1 MKLTIETL
9 NRAYTEKKKQE
20 NRSKWFSQV
29 IDVLA
34 MINNIIAKI
43 IPFPTFFTHQNHYK
57 LKVINDGFSDLEDF
71 WKYGY
76 KNQTSKHIEFV
87 IDGMK
92 KFESSMTNKQLER
105 FEQLNKFSNILPKAQ
120 SKEEASP
127 SNKAEDTLFTST
139 SHSITP
145 TEQTAAG
152 SSNSNSN
159 GADESINTPVEELKP
174 IYMIVP
180 PWYLFPEYNG
190 IEVPNRDEIPLDD
203 LLNWYFI
210 TRKDERHVAKEYSS
224 RIIERRIK
232 QFNKLF
238 DISPQIYKALDLF
251 VDIMKKRPPGQ
262 TYTNE
267 TLKAKINSIQAESP
281 VLYTFFFE
289 PYNEK
294 RDLFISHPL
303 LFRAFEVAREED
315 GTHNDSDAHQRF
327 IADLVI
333 TLSFLDYLLP
343 LNGTKPNDIYTL
355 PVFLDSLNLDQPV
368 KQLMGLLFYQIKDFK
383 RCTKNYLRDNIGFS
397 SQKTCD
403 FLTKKNELITNKL
416 SEAYNTYVESIPTI
430 RETYEKI
437 RDFQYIFGN
446 DAYSSF
452 DPDERFEELSDAGDD
467 IDPSGRGNPII
478 PQIELR
484 QTAGLL
490 SSITPTSENKENN
503 PQSNGASTPKKGQLQ
518 NASFL
523 SPEKQT
529 QLRDSEANIWDDQPF
544 ILKK

>member
-9 NRAYTEKKKQE
+9 NRAYTEKKIQE
-20 NRSKWFSQV
+20 NRSKWFSRV

-57 LKVINDGFSDLEDF
+57 LKVINDGFSDLEDL

-76 KNQTSKHIEFV
+76 KNQTYKHIKDV

-92 KFESSMTNKQLER
+92 EFKSLMTPEQLER
-105 FEQLNKFSNILPKAQ
+105 FEQLNKFSNIFPKDQ

-127 SNKAEDTLFTST
+127 GNKAENTLFTS
-139 SHSITP
+139 SLHSITP

-152 SSNSNSN
+152 SGNSNSN
-159 GADESINTPVEELKP
+159 EADESNNTPVEELKP

-190 IEVPNRDEIPLDD
+190 IEVPNRNEIPLDD

-210 TRKDERHVAKEYSS
+210 TRKDERHDAKEYSS
-224 RIIERRIK
+224 KKIERRIK
-232 QFNKLF
+232 KFNRLF
-238 DISPQIYKALDLF
+238 DISPKIYNALDLF

-262 TYTNE
+262 TYADE
-267 TLKAKINSIQAESP
+267 TLEAKINSIKTESP
-281 VLYTFFFE
+281 ELYAFFFE

-315 GTHNDSDAHQRF
+315 GRNDANNGHQCF

-343 LNGTKPNDIYTL
+343 LNGTKPNDIYD
-355 PVFLDSLNLDQPV
+355 PEVFLDSLNLDQPV

-383 RCTKNYLRDNIGFS
+383 RCTKMCLRDDNGLS
-397 SQKTCD
+397 SLNTCT
-403 FLTKKNELITNKL
+403 LLAKKEQHIKNKL
-416 SEAYNTYVESIPTI
+416 SEAYNTYWESIPTI
-430 RETYEKI
+430 SETYEKI
-437 RDFQYIFGN
+437 RNFQYLYGN
-446 DAYSSF
+446 DAYFPF
-452 DPDERFEELSDAGDD
+452 DPDDRVEELGNVSYD
-467 IDPSGRGNPII
+467 IDPSDRGRPTTPKNKLERKVGSLSPI
-478 PQIELR
+478 R
-484 QTAGLL
+484 
-490 SSITPTSENKENN
+490 PTSDNKENT
-503 PQSNGASTPKKGQLQ
+503 QQFNGEPTPP
-518 NASFL
+518 NATRNGLFDGDIKL
-523 SPEKQT
+523 SDKDRKTAFATPGHP
-529 QLRDSEANIWDDQPF
+529 RY
-544 ILKK
+544 